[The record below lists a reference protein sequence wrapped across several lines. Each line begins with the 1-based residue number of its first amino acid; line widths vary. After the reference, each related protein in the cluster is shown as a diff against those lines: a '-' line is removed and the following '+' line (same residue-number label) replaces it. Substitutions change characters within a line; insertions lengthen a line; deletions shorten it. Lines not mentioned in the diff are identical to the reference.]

1 MKNKIISRAF
11 NGWLEYYRYTK
22 NIKKNLINLVEINAN
37 TTYSTP
43 LSTRIDDSAHESNAD
58 VDSEIIFYLKANRK
72 LDEHLWD
79 RILAA
84 CGEFDKSLFNKII
97 YDNGI
102 ENASLRKRVWPYLL
116 GFYTFDMTSQEIEMQ
131 YKKSKEAYQKLVT
144 EWKAVEEYIHVK
156 NESEKTP
163 SSVSSLQSKNKKSD
177 DDSGIYSDTISDVFS
192 LSGSSSS
199 LSDSS
204 HFSPKNN
211 SNLTWSHH
219 RINTQTPISTS
230 TNSMVSAKETKFYM
244 MLGEITEA
252 NATKIEKK
260 TSNIFSFFKAKNLF
274 SKFKISPLSASEEKE
289 NKKYME
295 LKEPAPSKFDDE
307 FIIKELTQLLVSNAI
322 LKAVHELKASEEHDE
337 NSQNKSRL
345 SESSA
350 YSNCLSP
357 LSDIEETSSEIDSAR
372 VNKFEQNNCEFSI
385 LATPRLVFNST
396 HCDTY
401 TKKLRRIHPTLNKK
415 KKNLKT
421 IYKTLNNKNAREK
434 SVNTLLNSPSV
445 IVSSKP
451 PLPVSSFRSN
461 KELLDLFTLN
471 MHRIDKDVA
480 RCDRNHWYF
489 TNNNLKKLLK

>member
-1 MKNKIISRAF
+1 M
-11 NGWLEYYRYTK
+11 
-22 NIKKNLINLVEINAN
+22 
-37 TTYSTP
+37 
-43 LSTRIDDSAHESNAD
+43 
-58 VDSEIIFYLKANRK
+58 
-72 LDEHLWD
+72 
-79 RILAA
+79 
-84 CGEFDKSLFNKII
+84 
-97 YDNGI
+97 
-102 ENASLRKRVWPYLL
+102 
-116 GFYTFDMTSQEIEMQ
+116 
-131 YKKSKEAYQKLVT
+131 
-144 EWKAVEEYIHVK
+144 
-156 NESEKTP
+156 
-163 SSVSSLQSKNKKSD
+163 SSSQSKNKKSD

-204 HFSPKNN
+204 HFSPRTN
-211 SNLTWSHH
+211 SNHH
-219 RINTQTPISTS
+219 RINSQTPISIS
-230 TNSMVSAKETKFYM
+230 TNAMASTKETKFSM

-252 NATKIEKK
+252 NTSKDRSEKK

-274 SKFKISPLSASEEKE
+274 SKFKISPSSSSEEKE
-289 NKKYME
+289 NKKDLE
-295 LKEPAPSKFDDE
+295 PKEPTPISKFDDE

-322 LKAVHELKASEEHDE
+322 LKAVYELKASEEHDE
-337 NSQNKSRL
+337 TSQNKSRL

-401 TKKLRRIHPTLNKK
+401 TKKLRRIHPTLNRK

-451 PLPVSSFRSN
+451 PLPMSSFRSN

-489 TNNNLKKLLK
+489 TNNNLKKLQNIVYT